1 MRPSLAIKF
10 SGAVAALVLF
20 SAQTQAQTQATPTV
34 PTSEQTIAQ
43 AIRALNAAGYN
54 TNGTMPFGNPGTYQA
69 EQAGLNANGGIIPG
83 GGIFSPY
90 PPQQEKPQITQSE
103 LDAALKDPDSPEY
116 KANRLAKQAKKDI
129 DYFGRTAQREEKPEN
144 ILDLVPPP
152 PEMDRLQQVHTTYG
166 TSYSVSDDLIGK
178 EIALDMRKDAQREA
192 ALSYGARGGLAK
204 RSYQIM
210 ERLRGFEPIFDKV
223 FSFRQLLIKAP
234 SGMLIEPP
242 IVKETLDSMVIT
254 EGGNE
259 AAVTDQLLKISKQAK
274 IVSAPR
280 EWRQYLWMT
289 YTAEI
294 TPPPRVL
301 WPKDATEQ
309 AQWNEWVR
317 QGWEEGYHQGDDIF
331 ERNLNQLV
339 SDYNGMVRYRM
350 MLAQGKVSQ
359 PYAMQED
366 RGITSANNRSEM
378 RVGDRAL
385 RITGPSQ
392 FLTGAEEWKPA
403 DR

>member
-10 SGAVAALVLF
+10 SGVVTAFVFF
-20 SAQTQAQTQATPTV
+20 SAQAVAQPAPNPA
-34 PTSEQTIAQ
+34 PTSDQTIAQ

-54 TNGTMPFGNPGTYQA
+54 TGGALPFGNPGMYQA
-69 EQAGLNANGGIIPG
+69 AQAGFNPINGIIPG

-90 PPQQEKPQITQSE
+90 PPQPEKPKMTQAE
-103 LDAALKDPDSPEY
+103 LEESLKDKDSPQY
-116 KANRLAKQAKKDI
+116 KADRLAKQAKKDI
-129 DYFGRTAQREEKPEN
+129 DYFGRTAPVEKKPEN

-152 PEMDRLQQVHTTYG
+152 PEMDRLQQVHATYG
-166 TSYSVSDDLIGK
+166 TSYSVSDDLISK

-210 ERLRGFEPIFDKV
+210 QHLRGFEPIFDRV
-223 FSFRQLLIKAP
+223 FSFRQLLVKAS

-242 IVKETLDSMVIT
+242 IVKETLDSMVIA
-254 EGGNE
+254 EGGDE
-259 AAVTDQLLKISKQAK
+259 AAVTDQFLKISKQAK

-289 YTAEI
+289 YAAEI

-350 MLAQGKVSQ
+350 MLAEGKVSQ
-359 PYAMQED
+359 PFALQED
-366 RGITSANNRSEM
+366 RGITSARNRSEM

-392 FLTGAEEWKPA
+392 FLTGTEEWKPA